1 MSEAKSKF
9 KVDFSHSFGCD
20 IEDLMDAKQ
29 TGIHQI
35 TGGIHALAEIAKFIA
50 DLGAHVDKDMEE
62 GKFKDLSEVQ
72 VSGLVKRYLGRAV
85 GVVDNLKQKATRELE
100 VTRGEVQAYSKVI
113 SKLKKIHDEESS
125 KLEHLKKVESI
136 SQSSIESSPGDIVV
150 STDTATISEVSSST
164 RRISGT
170 HPGPSLAARRK
181 AAEAEAKSQVEVE
194 YPKEKK
200 PRKPRKKKTER
211 TNECLSL

>member
-9 KVDFSHSFGCD
+9 KVDFSHSFGCE
-20 IEDLMDAKQ
+20 IEDLMEAKQ
-29 TGIHQI
+29 TGLHQI
-35 TGGIHALAEIAKFIA
+35 TGGIHALSEIAKFIA
-50 DLGAHVDKDMEE
+50 DLGAHVDKDVEE

-72 VSGLVKRYLGRAV
+72 VSALVKRYLGRAV

-136 SQSSIESSPGDIVV
+136 SQNSIEYSSGDIVV
-150 STDTATISEVSSST
+150 STDTATISEVPSSS
-164 RRISGT
+164 RRIPGT
-170 HPGPSLAARRK
+170 HPGPSLASRRK
-181 AAEAEAKSQVEVE
+181 AAEAEAKAPVEPE
-194 YPKEKK
+194 PKVKK
-200 PRKPRKKKTER
+200 PRKPRKKKTEK
-211 TNECLSL
+211 N